1 MVGSEVRFFTRL
13 QTNKKNITMYN
24 INNPSNWSWS
34 KAFDEM
40 NQTVNQAELTQQC
53 INHVLNYP
61 GEANGVFMTLNK
73 TQQDDVYE
81 LLNQIL

>member
-1 MVGSEVRFFTRL
+1 
-13 QTNKKNITMYN
+13 MYN
-24 INNPSNWSWS
+24 VNNPSNWSWS

-40 NQTVNQAELTQQC
+40 NKTVNQAELTQQC

-61 GEANGVFMTLNK
+61 GEANGLYMSLTK

>member
-1 MVGSEVRFFTRL
+1 
-13 QTNKKNITMYN
+13 MYN

-40 NQTVNQAELTQQC
+40 EKTVNQAELTQQC
-53 INHVLNYP
+53 INHVLNYS

>member
-1 MVGSEVRFFTRL
+1 
-13 QTNKKNITMYN
+13 MYN

-40 NQTVNQAELTQQC
+40 EKTVNQAELTQQC
-53 INHVLNYP
+53 IMILGNSENQEYKNLSKSDKD
-61 GEANGVFMTLNK
+61 E
-73 TQQDDVYE
+73 VYN

>member
-1 MVGSEVRFFTRL
+1 
-13 QTNKKNITMYN
+13 MYN

-40 NQTVNQAELTQQC
+40 NKTVNQAELTQQS

-61 GEANGVFMTLNK
+61 GEANGVFMSLSK
-73 TQQDDVYE
+73 SQQDDVYE
-81 LLNQIL
+81 ILNQIL

>member
-1 MVGSEVRFFTRL
+1 
-13 QTNKKNITMYN
+13 MYN

-40 NQTVNQAELTQQC
+40 DKTVNQAELTQQC

-61 GEANGVFMTLNK
+61 GEANGVWMSLNK

-81 LLNQIL
+81 LLNQVL

>member
-1 MVGSEVRFFTRL
+1 
-13 QTNKKNITMYN
+13 MYN
-24 INNPSNWSWS
+24 TNNPSNWSWS

-40 NQTVNQAELTQQC
+40 NKTVHEAEMTQQS

-61 GEANGVFMTLNK
+61 GEANGVFMSLNK

-81 LLNQIL
+81 ILNKIL